1 MKRDKERERERK
13 SVNKIRRMKMEDR
26 IEWKERTERERREAL
41 RERSERGDGQEGG
54 GEVKQKST
62 QRMSKDGML
71 ESDVNT
77 WK

>member
-1 MKRDKERERERK
+1 MEREDGTGEKGGTARE
-13 SVNKIRRMKMEDR
+13 IGARR
-26 IEWKERTERERREAL
+26 WAGRR
-41 RERSERGDGQEGG
+41 